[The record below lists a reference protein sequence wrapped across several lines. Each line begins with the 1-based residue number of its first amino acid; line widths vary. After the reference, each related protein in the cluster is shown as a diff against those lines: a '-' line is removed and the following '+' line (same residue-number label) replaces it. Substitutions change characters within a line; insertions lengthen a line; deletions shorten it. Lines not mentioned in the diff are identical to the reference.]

1 MSSTKQASQ
10 IPTQSVEHDDRPKEL
25 DPRDRAAI
33 TDGLSDQSNMEL
45 LSKAGCATKRNRPK
59 DGSSA
64 RASPAPESRP
74 SC

>member
-1 MSSTKQASQ
+1 MSSTQQANQ
-10 IPTQSVEHDDRPKEL
+10 IPRQSVEHDDKPKEI

-59 DGSSA
+59 DGNSA
-64 RASPAPESRP
+64 RASPAPENRS

>member
-1 MSSTKQASQ
+1 MSSIPQIHQ
-10 IPTQSVEHDDRPKEL
+10 IPRQSVEHDDEPKEI

-45 LSKAGCATKRNRPK
+45 LSKAGFATKRNRPK
-59 DGSSA
+59 EGSSA
-64 RASPAPESRP
+64 RASPAPEVRS